1 MKSLSSF
8 EYFSLFSC
16 VDVTLCRID
25 TGVEEGS
32 QISIYYDPL
41 IAKLITSGENRLEA
55 IKRMES
61 ALDQF
66 VVRGVNHNI
75 VFLRDVMQNK
85 RFLEVQRFRYSSYFL
100 LL

>member
-1 MKSLSSF
+1 MTI
-8 EYFSLFSC
+8 LFSC
-16 VDVTLCRID
+16 VDVLLCFVFRID